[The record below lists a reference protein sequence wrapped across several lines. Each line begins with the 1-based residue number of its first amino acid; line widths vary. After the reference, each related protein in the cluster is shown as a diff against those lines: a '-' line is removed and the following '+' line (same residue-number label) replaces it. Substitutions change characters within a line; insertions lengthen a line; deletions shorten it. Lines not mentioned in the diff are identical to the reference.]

1 MNVRIPNFGNPQSGY
16 SYMQVR
22 MPAAIHDGQQAIA
35 SGIGKLSKG
44 MLDGLDAIEKMRKE
58 ERDAA
63 RKGTILGAQNNYDVF
78 MAKLDAEYNNRQD
91 TDKWEEDY
99 INRSNRYIDS
109 ILKNVP
115 QEDRYDVEL
124 VLRNRQGDGHVRVID
139 KASGTARKLYDQ
151 SWTSAY
157 KYAIDSQN
165 YDEAKQL
172 VNERTDFTP
181 EQKEFSNRGIDLI
194 QKKKGLLE
202 QSSRDPFGF
211 QKTIDSSD
219 FLSLPFDTRMEIK
232 SANEKD
238 VREAKQEIR
247 DEYTNQLFKNIKL
260 DEKKLQSDVDSGRV
274 DPSFALSIRAAE
286 VRRTKAIE
294 AEKASDLET
303 YTDPKD
309 YAEFEAKLSAYD
321 PSNDPGGKQLTELET
336 FLNTGQ
342 FGKIQRELFTSDLK
356 DMRNGKV
363 PARLSGHAG
372 EIRKT
377 LNEMHEQQRLGQW
390 KRGDGTIDTREY
402 DKSRLKQYNA
412 LQYADSILKAN
423 PKIGYEELLRKVTTR
438 IGDNIDT
445 NPFRFR
451 NVKDDFT
458 TPNPAARPS
467 SRLNLPSSSN
477 AIREQLNKSGAGATP
492 GLSANAS
499 ASAVGLS
506 QYLNDFEDAGREY
519 GIDPNF
525 LLSIARLETGNG
537 TSSAFLNKNNA
548 MGVSPRGGG
557 PRAYS
562 SVRESIFDAAR
573 NLKKN
578 YIDRGLFTIEAI
590 GRKYSPPG
598 AANDP
603 HGTNSG
609 WASNVTK
616 VYRELTGKSEL
627 DLSFGNVPLETQAL
641 TMLNSMNLK
650 GFPRDAAVQSF
661 VNELAKNHKIE
672 PGQYSG
678 LIRMVNDKWDVD
690 NA

>member
-294 AEKASDLET
+294 AGKASELET

-309 YAEFEAKLSAYD
+309 YVEFQNKLAAYD
-321 PSNDPGGKQLTELET
+321 PDNDPEGQQFTECET

-342 FGKIQRELFTSDLK
+342 FSKKQRELLMNDLASK
-356 DMRNGKV
+356 RNGKV
-363 PARLSGHAG
+363 PARLSELSG
-372 EIRKT
+372 ELKKT
-377 LNEMHEQQRLGQW
+377 VNKMFDDQRLGVW
-390 KRGDGTIDTREY
+390 KNSLGGIETNAKY
-402 DKSRLKQYNA
+402 DAARK
-412 LQYADSILKAN
+412 LQYEITQNIDKMLMAN
-423 PKIGYEELLRKVTTR
+423 PKMSYEEAIRNINNF
-438 IGDNIDT
+438 IGDGLNSKPIRYSCIGGDLV
-445 NPFRFR
+445 NP
-451 NVKDDFT
+451 KPD
-458 TPNPAARPS
+458 RPS
-467 SRLNLPSSSN
+467 SRLNLPSSTGD
-477 AIREQLNKSGAGATP
+477 IRSQMNKAVPSGLNEQTSAKVG
-492 GLSANAS
+492 GLAPH
-499 ASAVGLS
+499 
-506 QYLNDFEDAGREY
+506 LNDFEEAGREY
-519 GIDPNF
+519 GVDPNF

-616 VYRELTGKSEL
+616 VYRELTGKSKL
-627 DLSFGNVPLETQAL
+627 DLSFGDVPLETQAL